1 MKISLEAWS
10 KVATYPSLFSHRGK
24 VKKCT
29 EKLKCVGKVKRFRGK
44 IIKCSAD
51 FPEESHSVGGLKI
64 IWLNADLL
72 IFPYLSSLARIL
84 CWLTR
89 NHTIILHIFTSG
101 HFFSRPYDRH
111 CGKQSFSTKLPLYSA
126 LAAASRFQN
135 AVFSENFP
143 LLFLR
148 KCTIL

>member
-10 KVATYPSLFSHRGK
+10 KAATYPSRFSHRGN
-24 VKKCT
+24 VKKCE

-44 IIKCSAD
+44 IKKCSFAD

-89 NHTIILHIFTSG
+89 NHTIILHIFTPD
-101 HFFSRPYDRH
+101 HFFSRPCVCH
-111 CGKQSFSTKLPLYSA
+111 ATNTSFYIRPGMYPLWFSMQGFHSHLPS
-126 LAAASRFQN
+126 
-135 AVFSENFP
+135 
-143 LLFLR
+143 
-148 KCTIL
+148 